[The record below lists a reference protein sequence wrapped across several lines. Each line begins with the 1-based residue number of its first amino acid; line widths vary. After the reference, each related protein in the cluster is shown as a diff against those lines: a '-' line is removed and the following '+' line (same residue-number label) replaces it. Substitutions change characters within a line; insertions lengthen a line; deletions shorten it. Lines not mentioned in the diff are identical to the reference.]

1 MKLVQMGVSPIAG
14 SPNGVCPNGVSPIGV
29 SPIGGSP
36 NGVSLN
42 GGSPNKGGR
51 NKEMQ
56 TVKDVTIK
64 NILCLTRVSVTSNQ
78 HHEVAVN
85 RVLPSPSLY
94 RLPCKSEGPLR
105 EEVQET
111 RVSSRVGRCHN
122 ASLRNNL

>member
-1 MKLVQMGVSPIAG
+1 M
-14 SPNGVCPNGVSPIGV
+14 GVSPIGV
-29 SPIGGSP
+29 SPIGGSPNGVSPIGGSPNGGSPIGVSPNGGSP

-64 NILCLTRVSVTSNQ
+64 NILCLTRVCVTSNQ

-85 RVLPSPSLY
+85 CILPSPSLY

-105 EEVQET
+105 EEVQE
-111 RVSSRVGRCHN
+111 
-122 ASLRNNL
+122 A